1 LVDITVVGAGCVGLV
16 SACFYAEA
24 GHETTLVEVDLHR
37 RTKIAR
43 GESPFFEPGIDSLL
57 RDMVVSGKLVV
68 SEDLKA
74 SVARTH
80 ATFVTVGTASRLDGS
95 INLAQMRKAS
105 KEIGKGLRRCDGYHH
120 VIVRST
126 VVPGT
131 TMNVVCPILEVG
143 SGGKVGRNFGL
154 AVQPEFL
161 REGNA
166 LNDMERPDR
175 IVIGV
180 VDDRTRDFLIEFYKD
195 LYRSNMPAIVTANPP
210 TAEMV
215 KYASNSF
222 LACKISFI
230 NEIANICQRMP
241 GIDVVQVAD
250 AIGIDKRIGR
260 HFLEAGVGF
269 GGSCFP
275 KDIRALI
282 RESERLQ
289 YSPTMLKAVLRVN
302 DRQPLVAVEMA
313 RSALHTLK
321 GRRIAILGCSFKPGT
336 DDMREA
342 RSIIAISRLLKLGAR
357 VILYDPKAMEV
368 ARNMFGSR
376 LDYAHSAKECVTG
389 VECVIVLTEWD
400 EFKRL
405 TPSDFAHVKGRVLV
419 DGRRIYSPSE
429 FGPEFQ
435 FKAVGLGPAL
445 RAFPAPSTRARGDRN
460 PTYG

>member
-1 LVDITVVGAGCVGLV
+1 LVNITVVGAGYVGLV
-16 SACFYAEA
+16 SACFYAGA
-24 GHETTLVEVDLHR
+24 GHDTTVVEVDSHR
-37 RTKIAR
+37 RAEIAR
-43 GESPFFEPGIDSLL
+43 GESPFFEPGMDSLL
-57 RDMVVSGKLVV
+57 RDMVATGKLFV
-68 SEDLKA
+68 SEDLEA
-74 SVARTH
+74 SVARTQ
-80 ATFVTVGTASRLDGS
+80 ATFVTVGTPSRLDGS
-95 INLAQMRKAS
+95 INLRQVREVS

-131 TMNVVCPILEVG
+131 TMNVVRPILEMR
-143 SGGKVGRNFGL
+143 SGGKVGQNFGL

-180 VDDRTRDFLIEFYKD
+180 LDGHTRDFLIDFYKD
-195 LYRSNMPAIVTANPP
+195 LHQINTPPIVTTNPP

-215 KYASNSF
+215 KYANNSF

-241 GIDVVQVAD
+241 GIDVLQVAD

-260 HFLEAGVGF
+260 DFLDAGLGF

-275 KDIRALI
+275 KDVRALI
-282 RESERLQ
+282 QESERLQ

-321 GRRIAILGCSFKPGT
+321 GRRIAILGCSFKPDT

-342 RSIIAISRLLKLGAR
+342 RSIIAIRRLLKLGAR

-368 ARNMFGSR
+368 ARKIFDR
-376 LDYAHSAKECVTG
+376 RVDYAHSPRECVTG
-389 VECVIVLTEWD
+389 VDCVIVVTEWD

-405 TPSDFAHVKGRVLV
+405 APSDFAHLKRRVIV
-419 DGRRIYSPSE
+419 DGRRIYGASE
-429 FGPEFQ
+429 FGPVFEL
-435 FKAVGLGPAL
+435 KAVGLGPAL
-445 RAFPAPSTRARGDRN
+445 QDFPAPSTQRARNSASG
-460 PTYG
+460 